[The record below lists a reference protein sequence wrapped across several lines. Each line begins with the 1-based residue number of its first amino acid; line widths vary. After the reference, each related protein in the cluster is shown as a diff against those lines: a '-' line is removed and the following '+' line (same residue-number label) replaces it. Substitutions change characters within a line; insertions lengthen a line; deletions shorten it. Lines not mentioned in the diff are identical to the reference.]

1 MGVGMLPQLT
11 IVVPCYNEQDV
22 LPIST
27 PVFVGVI
34 RDLVE
39 KKLVSE
45 NSRVMFVDDGSRDE
59 TWRLIS
65 EFASK
70 HDEVKGVRLSRN
82 RGHQVAVLAG
92 MTEAQG
98 DLIATIDADLQD
110 DPAVIEQM
118 VLKSTQ
124 DGCDIVY
131 GVRADRSTDTVFKR
145 NTAEQY
151 YKLLKFLGVDI
162 VFNHADFRLMSR
174 RALDSLLEYR
184 EANLFLRGIVPMIG
198 YRSGVVEYSRSERQ
212 AGESKYPLAKMVSL
226 AWEGVTSLSIRPLR
240 LITAL
245 GVVISMLAFATTIF
259 AFAAALAGASVEGW
273 ASVII
278 AISFFGGVQ
287 LLALGLIG
295 EYVGK
300 IYLEVKRRPKYFVD
314 SRV

>member
-1 MGVGMLPQLT
+1 MLPQLT

-65 EFASK
+65 EFANK

-162 VFNHADFRLMSR
+162 VFNHADFRLLSR

-184 EANLFLRGIVPMIG
+184 ETNLFLRGIVPMIG